1 MKIFRNRFNV
11 IAIKIS
17 IVLIII
23 YILSFLFPILY
34 GELSLISSYIIKK
47 PWTIFT
53 YAFLH
58 SKFDVSHLFYNVFAL
73 SLFGS
78 ILEKMVGSKRFVLI
92 FFSSIIVS
100 GIGGILFY
108 DAIIGASGGIMGIIG
123 VLTILK
129 PRMIVWVGA
138 PLPLV
143 LVSFLWILGDFIG
156 IFYPENIA
164 HISHLLG
171 MFYGFLIGFFIK
183 RGVKKFEDEKEAK
196 KEYEKISEKEIE
208 EWEER
213 WMK

>member
-1 MKIFRNRFNV
+1 MKIFRKSNA

-17 IVLIII
+17 FALIII
-23 YILSFLFPILY
+23 YALSFLIPILY
-34 GELSLISSYIIKK
+34 EELSLISFSIIKK

-58 SKFDVSHLFYNVFAL
+58 SKSDVSHLFYNVFAL

-78 ILEKMVGSKRFVLI
+78 ILEKIVGSKRFLLI
-92 FFSSIIVS
+92 FFSSIIFS
-100 GIGGILFY
+100 GIGGVLFY
-108 DAIIGASGGIMGIIG
+108 NAIIGASGGIMGIIG

-129 PRMIVWVGA
+129 PKMIVWVGA
-138 PLPLV
+138 PLPLI

-171 MFYGFLIGFFIK
+171 MFYGLLIGFFIK
-183 RGVKKFEDEKEAK
+183 RRMKKFEKKKEAR

-208 EWEER
+208 EWEEK
-213 WMK
+213 WIKF